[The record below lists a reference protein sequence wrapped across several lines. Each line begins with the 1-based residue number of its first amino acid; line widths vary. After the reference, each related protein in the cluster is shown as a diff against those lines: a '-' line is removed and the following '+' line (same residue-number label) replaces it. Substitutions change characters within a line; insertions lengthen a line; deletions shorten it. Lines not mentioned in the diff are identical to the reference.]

1 MSSNS
6 NIVCPNCNTTNR
18 VANERLEE
26 HPICGACKEPL
37 LVGKPFELTSENFDK
52 HINNSDMPV
61 LVDFWAPWCGPC
73 KMMAPIIDHA
83 ADALASSVR
92 VAKVNTE
99 TERELAAR
107 FGIRGIP
114 TLAIYS
120 KGQLVAQQTGAI
132 DLKQLLNWLNS
143 ILSQS

>member
-6 NIVCPNCNTTNR
+6 TIVCPNCNTTNR
-18 VANERLEE
+18 VENERLEK
-26 HPICGACKEPL
+26 HPICGACKGPL
-37 LVGKPFELTSENFDK
+37 LAGKPFELTSENFDK

-114 TLAIYS
+114 TLAIVS

-132 DLKQLLNWLNS
+132 DLKQLLNWLKS

>member
-1 MSSNS
+1 
-6 NIVCPNCNTTNR
+6 
-18 VANERLEE
+18 
-26 HPICGACKEPL
+26 
-37 LVGKPFELTSENFDK
+37 
-52 HINNSDMPV
+52 
-61 LVDFWAPWCGPC
+61 
-73 KMMAPIIDHA
+73 MMAPIIDHA

-132 DLKQLLNWLNS
+132 DLKQLLNWLKS

>member
-6 NIVCPNCNTTNR
+6 TIVCPNCNTTNR
-18 VANERLEE
+18 VANERREE

-37 LVGKPFELTSENFDK
+37 LAGKPVELTSENFDK
-52 HINNSDMPV
+52 HINNSEMPV

-73 KMMAPIIDHA
+73 KMMTPIVDHA

-114 TLAIYS
+114 TLAIFS

-132 DLKQLLNWLNS
+132 DLKQLLNWLKS

>member
-18 VANERLEE
+18 VANERREE

>member
-26 HPICGACKEPL
+26 HPICGACKKPL

>member
-6 NIVCPNCNTTNR
+6 TIVCPNCNTTNR
-18 VANERLEE
+18 VENERLEK
-26 HPICGACKEPL
+26 HPICGASKGPL
-37 LVGKPFELTSENFDK
+37 LAGKPFELTSENFDK

-73 KMMAPIIDHA
+73 KMMTPIVDHA

-114 TLAIYS
+114 TLAIFS

-132 DLKQLLNWLNS
+132 DLKQLLNWLKS

>member
-132 DLKQLLNWLNS
+132 DLKQLLNWLKS

>member
-114 TLAIYS
+114 TLAIFS

>member
-6 NIVCPNCNTTNR
+6 TIVCPNCNTTNR